1 MKTHCHC
8 KHFFLSAAAVVVVF
22 LLPLAAFCQ
31 TVTVTS
37 PVTSQTYKFP
47 DPATAQTAADLQ
59 GAIGSAETAA
69 KALSADA
76 LTEKAG
82 VTAEENNYAKSE
94 ALKND
99 YATSLSAF
107 NTNDVVPYNK
117 DMANYTASGTK
128 FSDLLAK
135 HNKAVLANN
144 ALAAKDRKAATVAA
158 LNKEKTQ
165 IDTWAAQ
172 LSKWKDKLDAAKAK
186 LDVKNAAL
194 QKQQKKNETGE
205 ETASTKLKASKAKLK
220 NIADQLTV
228 CSTYA
233 AKCRGLL
240 VSKFGGSA
248 ADTGY
253 FSSPAY
259 KTAVADLNG
268 SLEKLRAY

>member
-1 MKTHCHC
+1 LL
-8 KHFFLSAAAVVVVF
+8 LSTAAVVIF
-22 LLPLAAFCQ
+22 CLLPIAAFCQ

-37 PVTSQTYKFP
+37 PVTNQTYKFS

-76 LTEKAG
+76 LTEKPG
-82 VTAEENNYAKSE
+82 VSTEENNYAKSE

-99 YATSLSAF
+99 YAVSLSAF

-186 LDVKNAAL
+186 LDIKNAAL
-194 QKQQKKNETGE
+194 QKQQQKYETSE
-205 ETASTKLKASKAKLK
+205 QASTNKLKTSKAKLK

-233 AKCRGLL
+233 AKCRSLL
-240 VSKFGGSA
+240 VSKFSDSA

-259 KTAVADLNG
+259 KTAIADL
-268 SLEKLRAY
+268 SASIEKLKAY